1 MNTKKQIVPVVP
13 YGLSSRST
21 RSTNDYRYTFEK
33 GSKKHGCPACH
44 KKRFVRY
51 IDTHTGDYLPEV
63 YGKCDRE
70 MKCGYHLNPYKDGYA
85 KNQNLDTVVA
95 YHHIKPIHKPK
106 KVHFSKQEFEKTRTA
121 YEHNNFIQ
129 NLLHNVP
136 FPFETSDIEKVIAQY
151 HLGTITTAYLKG
163 AVTFPYIDSNN
174 NVRAIQVKQFDETN
188 HTIKTSFLNA
198 MLTNQYKFNSQPIPQ
213 WLKDYDKQDSKV
225 DCFFGANLLRKYPH
239 NKIALVEAPKTA
251 IYGTLYFGYP
261 NDTTNLLW
269 LAVYNLSSLTLDKC
283 KALAGREVLLFPDL
297 SEDGKAFKLWSDR
310 VDKIQKKLPN
320 ITFKVVNFLEELAS
334 DQDKAQ
340 GKDIADYLIELNWK
354 DFREK
359 TIQKPTTISDHSI
372 KNSSPVI
379 DEDEDWEIITKQPE
393 EVRCWDKEIQELEQ
407 YFDNTTLP
415 NDPVRLNQSA
425 LITNVS
431 KFIDSHFTTVKA
443 NNGNNRYLPYLS
455 RLQQLKEILNK

>member
-1 MNTKKQIVPVVP
+1 MKT
-13 YGLSSRST
+13 
-21 RSTNDYRYTFEK
+21 YRYTFEK
-33 GSKKHGCPACH
+33 GSKKHRCPACH
-44 KKRFVRY
+44 TKRFVRY
-51 IDTHTGDYLPEV
+51 IDTHTRDYIPEV

-85 KNQNLDTVVA
+85 KNQNINTVVP

-106 KVHFSKQEFEKTRTA
+106 KVHFSKQEFENTRTA
-121 YEHNNFIQ
+121 YEENNFIQ
-129 NLLHNVP
+129 NLLQNVH
-136 FPFETSDIEKVIAQY
+136 FPFEISDIEKVIAQY
-151 HLGTITTAYLKG
+151 HLGTVTTAYLKG
-163 AVTFPYIDSNN
+163 AVTYIDSNN

-188 HTIKTSFLNA
+188 HTTKTNFLHK
-198 MLTNQYKFNSQPIPQ
+198 MLLNNCKYNKQPIPQ
-213 WLKDYDKQDSKV
+213 WLKDYDNQDRKV
-225 DCFFGANLLRKYPH
+225 DCFFGAHLLRKYPH

-340 GKDIADYLIELNWK
+340 GKDIADYLIELNWR

-359 TIQKPTTISDHSI
+359 TIQKPTTTSEHST

-379 DEDEDWEIITKQPE
+379 VEDKDWEIITKQPA
-393 EVRCWDKEIQELEQ
+393 EVKCWKKEIDELEQ

-415 NDPVRLNQSA
+415 NEPVRLNQSA
-425 LITNVS
+425 LIKDVS
-431 KFIDSHFTTVKA
+431 KFIYSHLATVKA
-443 NNGNNRYLPYLS
+443 NNENDRYLPYLL
-455 RLQQLKEILNK
+455 RLQQLKEILDK